1 MPTSLT
7 STPSSSCS
15 SDTLIPI
22 INFMAYQTIEDAIT
36 TCQNSEIN
44 YLYVPAD
51 QDIHIPYSMIKPKK
65 KELFELEDES

>member
-22 INFMAYQTIEDAIT
+22 INFMAYHTIEDAIT
-36 TCQNSEIN
+36 VKAPIAN
-44 YLYVPAD
+44 
-51 QDIHIPYSMIKPKK
+51 IPYN
-65 KELFELEDES
+65 